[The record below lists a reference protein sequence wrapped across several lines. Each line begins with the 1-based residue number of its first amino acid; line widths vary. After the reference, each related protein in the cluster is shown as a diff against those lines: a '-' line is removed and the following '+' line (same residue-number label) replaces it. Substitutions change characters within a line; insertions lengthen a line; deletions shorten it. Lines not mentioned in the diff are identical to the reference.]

1 MLLLLLIL
9 GTLPVSTAN
18 EFTFPTTIGGAISD
32 WVLTAGVEMEVWS
45 HNITSM
51 SGLQYGAYLNHF
63 WSAGGKGAVGTYIA
77 DRQLV
82 RFYIDGESS
91 PSIEFEPAICGIQL
105 KEPQEN
111 TLAALRFAAACYP
124 RHGVHLVECALHR
137 LDLCDEI
144 VKRGVPLVQLVA
156 ILQVELLQRLR
167 VLVAIAMYLFCVIKI
182 LDLLDEIAPSTRKV
196 FEEVTEQLMSHA
208 QSNWPVRKRNSK
220 GSVNDFERGITVTSD
235 SVYAYVRNNAQ
246 YAWAI
251 KSGVDSVNRDK
262 QPLIIPLGRRIAQE
276 VLWSPA
282 RKEADRVAEALADDF
297 AKRAK

>member
-1 MLLLLLIL
+1 MAKKAGIDI
-9 GTLPVSTAN
+9 SFN
-18 EFTFPTTIGGAISD
+18 E
-32 WVLTAGVEMEVWS
+32 
-45 HNITSM
+45 
-51 SGLQYGAYLNHF
+51 
-63 WSAGGKGAVGTYIA
+63 
-77 DRQLV
+77 RQN
-82 RFYIDGESS
+82 E
-91 PSIEFEPAICGIQL
+91 
-105 KEPQEN
+105 
-111 TLAALRFAAACYP
+111 AAF
-124 RHGVHLVECALHR
+124 
-137 LDLCDEI
+137 
-144 VKRGVPLVQLVA
+144 
-156 ILQVELLQRLR
+156 
-167 VLVAIAMYLFCVIKI
+167 